1 MLRPQW
7 QVHHCLLTL
16 IPCSTIWSTPYLC
29 AQHYFFCMLASLS
42 YNSTANEVRWTEVFW
57 TPEVK
62 ARVASTWLWSFH
74 VIQWCALACPLHPI
88 RVLYV
93 ASPDFPLWPCS
104 HLLNSSRSLIH
115 IKDNSSPP
123 FWIGG
128 LPWWLSGKEPTC
140 QCRRCRSNPWVR
152 KIPWRRKW
160 QSIPVFLPGKSH
172 GQRSLAGYLHEVT
185 KSWTWLSDWTIATNS
200 E

>member
-1 MLRPQW
+1 M
-7 QVHHCLLTL
+7 VHTL
-16 IPCSTIWSTPYLC
+16 SVCT
-29 AQHYFFCMLASLS
+29 AYFFYMLASLS
-42 YNSTANEVRWTEVFW
+42 HNSTASEVRWTEVFW

-74 VIQWCALACPLHPI
+74 VIQWCALALPLHPI
-88 RVLYV
+88 RVFSWFSSV
-93 ASPDFPLWPCS
+93 ALFI
-104 HLLNSSRSLIH
+104 LLNSSRSLIH

-123 FWIGG
+123 FWVGG
-128 LPWWLSGKEPTC
+128 LPWWLSVKEPTC
-140 QCRRCRSNPWVR
+140 QCRRFRFNPWVR

-160 QSIPVFLPGKSH
+160 QPIPVFLPGKSH

-185 KSWTWLSDWTIATNS
+185 ESWTWLSDWKTAINS

>member
-42 YNSTANEVRWTEVFW
+42 HNSTVSEVRWTEVFW
-57 TPEVK
+57 TPQVK

-74 VIQWCALACPLHPI
+74 VIQWCALACPLLPI

-115 IKDNSSPP
+115 IKDNFSPP

-140 QCRRCRSNPWVR
+140 QCRRRGFNPWQGSNCRSTQ
-152 KIPWRRKW
+152 ISL
-160 QSIPVFLPGKSH
+160 QSNEPLQHNCWSPHTSEPVLHNKRSH
-172 GQRSLAGYLHEVT
+172 HT
-185 KSWTWLSDWTIATNS
+185 PH
-200 E
+200 